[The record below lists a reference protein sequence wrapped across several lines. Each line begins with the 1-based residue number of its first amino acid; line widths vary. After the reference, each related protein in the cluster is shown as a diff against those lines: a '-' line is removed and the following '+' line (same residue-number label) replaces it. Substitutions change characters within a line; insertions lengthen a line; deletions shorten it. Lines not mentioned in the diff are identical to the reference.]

1 MRVLLIG
8 DVFGRPGRQAVRQV
22 LPQLRRELKLGFVV
36 ANGENLAGGRGM
48 TKSTLDELRKAGVDV
63 VTSGN
68 HVWDQREMLT
78 YLAETADVLRPLNY
92 PPQAPGQGCWLGR
105 GVLVINLMGRLFM
118 RDLDCP
124 FRTVDRALDDYG
136 ERARVRIVDFHGE
149 ATSEKIAMAWYL
161 DGRVSAVIGTHT
173 HVPTADARILPRG
186 TATLTDVGMAGPHLS
201 VIGMDPSMAVNGF
214 VTGLPQ
220 KFTIADG
227 STAQFNSVL
236 VDIDDDTGQAR
247 SIERVDRVVELAA
260 VERSRG

>member
-22 LPQLRRELKLGFVV
+22 LPGLRRELKLGLVV

-48 TKSTLDELRKAGVDV
+48 TESTLDELRGAGVDV
-63 VTSGN
+63 ITSGN

-78 YLAETADVLRPLNY
+78 YLVEAEDVLRPLNY
-92 PPQAPGQGCWLGR
+92 PPEAPGEGCWLGD
-105 GVLVINLMGRLFM
+105 GVLVINVMARLFM

-124 FRTVDRALDDYG
+124 FRAVDRALDDYG
-136 ERARVRIVDFHGE
+136 ARARVRIVDFHGE
-149 ATSEKIAMAWYL
+149 ATSEKMAMAWYL

-173 HVPTADARILPRG
+173 HVPTADARILPKG
-186 TATLTDVGMAGPHLS
+186 TATVTDAGMAGPHLS
-201 VIGMDPSMAVNGF
+201 VIGMDPSIAVNGF

-220 KFTIADG
+220 KFTIAAG

-236 VDIDDDTGQAR
+236 VDVDDQTGQAR
-247 SIERVDRVVELAA
+247 SIERVDRLVELDPS
-260 VERSRG
+260 ERKRG